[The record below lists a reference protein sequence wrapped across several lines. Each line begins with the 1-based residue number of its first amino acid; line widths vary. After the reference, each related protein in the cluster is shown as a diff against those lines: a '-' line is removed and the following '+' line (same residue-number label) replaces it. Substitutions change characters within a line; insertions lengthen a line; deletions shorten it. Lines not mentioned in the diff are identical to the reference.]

1 MDHST
6 DKEWKNNQSKADL
19 ERLKKE
25 DEFIQSVPPRQLVNE
40 FPLYIDRQNL
50 VRYITLIKIF
60 ERIKNVKVI
69 LLNAASFEV
78 RLYYYGQ
85 NCARYMNQAMF
96 IDRL

>member
-25 DEFIQSVPPRQLVNE
+25 DEFIKSVPPRQLVNE

-50 VRYITLIKIF
+50 VRYITLNICIIKIAYTLVF
-60 ERIKNVKVI
+60 LIFFMNAWKALKCVKAYNLSINIAWFI
-69 LLNAASFEV
+69 L
-78 RLYYYGQ
+78 G
-85 NCARYMNQAMF
+85 
-96 IDRL
+96 